1 MASMYGCFD
10 SVRARLAHGA
20 CVVSVARSGKGGKG
34 PQRFSLVD
42 FGSKAQC
49 VACGGTVVGLQ
60 AYRAA
65 YEGYFWECVRLVLH
79 SGAQNS
85 LRTYVHTFHA
95 PGSPP
100 HVIKVRPASG
110 CSPELCLRRT
120 PAQPTSSPIAGGRA
134 GSVSRSPPS
143 SRPRGVS
150 AWRARQV
157 LSLEC

>member
-1 MASMYGCFD
+1 MSSRFRPFCRHGAGVLLPVAGPACWGTVMRKDVASMYGCFD

-42 FGSKAQC
+42 FGSKALN

-100 HVIKVRPASG
+100 HQG
-110 CSPELCLRRT
+110 E
-120 PAQPTSSPIAGGRA
+120 
-134 GSVSRSPPS
+134 
-143 SRPRGVS
+143 
-150 AWRARQV
+150 ARLGL
-157 LSLEC
+157 LS